1 MYMEKVK
8 AYIPLILVIVGY
20 LFITVATF
28 LLGGITLGLTTL
40 GVGFMVLGY
49 LLGMAHGGN
58 A

>member
-1 MYMEKVK
+1 MEKVK